1 LLAKQIFHLRDLLL
15 QSIAM
20 EETHLLL
27 LGIAFCLTTITF
39 LRLSQRQRDVL
50 LSRFRLRGRRTSSAK
65 TPPRSLS
72 PEKAPVNVP
81 ALTTNEWLDTFAPT
95 RRDALVEAAKSLPL
109 EQRKKISSE
118 EASQDVLKE
127 SIMPFTT
134 DYTKCDGS
142 KYTATGISIDEIRA
156 LGDFPDYAELSGV
169 PLPEAYTEFNVETAM
184 PRPYRPF
191 RWAYHQTMCK
201 SPTAFCKF
209 LETTDSL

>member
-1 LLAKQIFHLRDLLL
+1 
-15 QSIAM
+15 M
-20 EETHLLL
+20 EETLLLL
-27 LGIAFCLTTITF
+27 LGVAFCLTTITF
-39 LRLSQRQRDVL
+39 LRLNQRQREIL

-72 PEKAPVNVP
+72 PEKTPVNAP

-95 RRDALVEAAKSLPL
+95 RRDALLEVAKSLPL

-127 SIMPFTT
+127 SIMPFTM
-134 DYTKCDGS
+134 DYAKCDGS

-169 PLPEAYTEFNVETAM
+169 PLPEPYTEFNIETAM

-191 RWAYHQTMCK
+191 RWSYHQTMCK
-201 SPTAFCKF
+201 LQLP
-209 LETTDSL
+209 L